1 MKLARWNQ
9 EKYLSMHFLLERF
22 LLFVS
27 ISQYLV
33 VVDLKKAH
41 KIGVRDDVCRIDDEQ
56 NYIRLYYFK
65 EIGRFFDIRV
75 DSLGSRVALNTESV
89 ANIDI
94 KKRILNLCVENKIE
108 ISERKGIQTDN
119 YLVEINLDG
128 IYKDIEEL

>member
-1 MKLARWNQ
+1 
-9 EKYLSMHFLLERF
+9 
-22 LLFVS
+22 VS

-33 VVDLKKAH
+33 VVDLKKAL
-41 KIGVRDDVCRIDDEQ
+41 KIGVRDEACRIEDEE

-65 EIGRFFDIRV
+65 EMERFFDIRV
-75 DSLGSRVALNTESV
+75 ESVKPRVAYKTESV

-108 ISERKGIQTDN
+108 IPERKGVQTDN
-119 YLVEINLDG
+119 FLVEINLDG

>member
-9 EKYLSMHFLLERF
+9 EKYLSMHFLSERF

-41 KIGVRDDVCRIDDEQ
+41 KIGVRDDVCRIEDEQ
-56 NYIRLYYFK
+56 NYIRFYYFK
-65 EIGRFFDIRV
+65 EMERFFDIRV
-75 DSLGSRVALNTESV
+75 ETVQPTVALNTEFV
-89 ANIDI
+89 AKIDI